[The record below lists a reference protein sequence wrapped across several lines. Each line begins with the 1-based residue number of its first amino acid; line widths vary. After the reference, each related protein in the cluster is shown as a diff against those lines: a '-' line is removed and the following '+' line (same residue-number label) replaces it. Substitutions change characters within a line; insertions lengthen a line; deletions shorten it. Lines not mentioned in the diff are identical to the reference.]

1 LGILDLPPL
10 EARGNVVV
18 VVDVV
23 ALAEEPLV
31 LPLLGLV
38 LVLVLVEVAV
48 MLLLVGDDKERGE
61 MVRCEPELDEG
72 GVALHVLAGVSVEFC
87 VDIGPM
93 ASK

>member
-1 LGILDLPPL
+1 MDLPPL

-18 VVDVV
+18 VDVV
-23 ALAEEPLV
+23 ALAEELLV
-31 LPLLGLV
+31 LPLLG

-72 GVALHVLAGVSVEFC
+72 GVALHVLAGESVEFC
-87 VDIGPM
+87 VDIAPM
-93 ASK
+93 ASKNEGE